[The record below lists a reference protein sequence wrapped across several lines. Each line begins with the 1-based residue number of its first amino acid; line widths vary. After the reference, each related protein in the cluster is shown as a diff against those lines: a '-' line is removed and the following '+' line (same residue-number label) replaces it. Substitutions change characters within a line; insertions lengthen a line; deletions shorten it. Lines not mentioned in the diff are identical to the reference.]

1 MRYIKIQRR
10 LSNRNSIAEGCIIKY
25 RIKEGVTVGETL
37 GIPSTKSLKM
47 QDTERT
53 YMQEGEQ
60 LLREESQLK
69 GPTQD
74 FCVSLSRI
82 R

>member
-60 LLREESQLK
+60 LL
-69 GPTQD
+69 
-74 FCVSLSRI
+74 
-82 R
+82 